1 MEYIEDSSVGRITF
15 PITTNDNGWILQC
28 GTTDSLEYFDFAITK
43 TGKLEPWGGIR
54 FRDKWGLTW
63 FDNIETHEELSSR
76 IEETKNNGWDFIEFE
91 EIYRMLCDKF
101 GGTTGLRQ
109 KVEEMFREINDKRY
123 PKDSM
128 SVDELLF
135 G

>member
-1 MEYIEDSSVGRITF
+1 MEYIEDRNRITF
-15 PITTNDNGWILQC
+15 LITTNDKGWMLQC
-28 GTTDSLEYFDFAITK
+28 ITTDSLEYFDFAVTRA
-43 TGKLEPWGGIR
+43 GKLEPWEDIR
-54 FRDKWGLTW
+54 YSDRWGLSW
-63 FDNIETHEELSSR
+63 FNNIETHEELSRR
-76 IEETKNNGWDFIEFE
+76 IEATKSNGWDFVEFE

-109 KVEEMFREINDKRY
+109 KVEEMFREINDERY